1 MHLLP
6 QGGNATLPCRAR
18 ARNVAKV
25 VHAHVHHAQ
34 VGAAQRQRYRTTHRM
49 NCASTTEL
57 GWLAL
62 MPERVAGDWALA
74 IGACAVCWMRKD
86 GPWALRVQGDSACW
100 RVEHDLHFVAPGPSS
115 REDHRDA
122 LNWRGGPPPLPLP
135 LLPRT
140 RRPPLLLAYVPDL
153 AGSAM
158 QHSCVTSG
166 SFWRD
171 VAFPHVNWGRR
182 RFLGAPWRASCA
194 EACRLRAAH
203 ASYV

>member
-49 NCASTTEL
+49 DCASTTEL

-100 RVEHDLHFVAPGPSS
+100 RVERDLHFVAPGPSS

-122 LNWRGGPPPLPLP
+122 ATQY
-135 LLPRT
+135 LLLTNSGKWYWVIAPFSASLTRT
-140 RRPPLLLAYVPDL
+140 RTKFFS
-153 AGSAM
+153 AG
-158 QHSCVTSG
+158 CVGHFS
-166 SFWRD
+166 SSR
-171 VAFPHVNWGRR
+171 V
-182 RFLGAPWRASCA
+182 
-194 EACRLRAAH
+194 
-203 ASYV
+203 

>member
-86 GPWALRVQGDSACW
+86 GPWALRRHCA
-100 RVEHDLHFVAPGPSS
+100 S
-115 REDHRDA
+115 RA
-122 LNWRGGPPPLPLP
+122 TP
-135 LLPRT
+135 
-140 RRPPLLLAYVPDL
+140 Y
-153 AGSAM
+153 AGAWS
-158 QHSCVTSG
+158 VIYTS
-166 SFWRD
+166 
-171 VAFPHVNWGRR
+171 
-182 RFLGAPWRASCA
+182 
-194 EACRLRAAH
+194 
-203 ASYV
+203 